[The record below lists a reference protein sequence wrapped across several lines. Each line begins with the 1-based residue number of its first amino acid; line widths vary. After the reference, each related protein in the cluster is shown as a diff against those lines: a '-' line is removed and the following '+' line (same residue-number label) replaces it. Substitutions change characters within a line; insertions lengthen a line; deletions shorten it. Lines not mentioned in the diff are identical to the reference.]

1 MSNKQYILIFAQAY
15 EEFRI
20 PELDSLNQL
29 LDLGLQYDPS
39 DCDIFR
45 PYMVVKM
52 NNDQKARDLGSRAI
66 LVKHILKHW
75 ADAASYDDLH
85 SLNKANR
92 SFWDCY
98 VESAS
103 FKITITSFKST
114 LTQVRKNEIIE
125 SFSYMDFKGP
135 IQLNRPDVEIMISEE
150 HHSADEVEG
159 DEKCTSEDRL
169 GRMTNIQLRRVWLGE
184 KLCDGQRSLVDRFD
198 LKKRAYIGN
207 TSMEAGLSLL
217 MANQGLVR
225 ESSFVTDPFTGTGS
239 MLYAAAWFG
248 AFVFGSDI
256 DGRPIRGKERCIR
269 DSAAQY
275 GVSDKL
281 LDFAIFDM
289 TQHPW
294 RTDGFFDAILCDRKH
309 FDLNYGVRAGAKRLG
324 RKDNSKLREEPYML
338 PDGTWSHEKSDYI
351 PPSRPW
357 EMSEVLEGLLEFSLR
372 MLKPNGRLVYWL
384 PTVTDDYKACDVPQI
399 DGMKLVSNSCQD
411 FGKWQR
417 RLITMQK
424 LSDPLSI
431 KSPTQPLK
439 GTLGHTNFRERYMR
453 GFE

>member
-1 MSNKQYILIFAQAY
+1 MTIAH
-15 EEFRI
+15 EEFRM

-29 LDLGLQYDPS
+29 LNLGLEFEES
-39 DCDIFR
+39 ECDIFR
-45 PYMVVKM
+45 PYMVVRIS
-52 NNDQKARDLGSRAI
+52 NDQKARDLGSRAI
-66 LVKHILKHW
+66 LVKHVLKHW
-75 ADAASYDDLH
+75 ADAASHDELH
-85 SLNKANR
+85 KLNKANP

-103 FKITITSFKST
+103 FKITVTSFKAT
-114 LTQVRKNEIIE
+114 LTQARKSEIIE
-125 SFSYMDFKGP
+125 SLSYMDFKGP
-135 IQLNRPDVEIMISEE
+135 IQLNQPDVEIMISEE
-150 HHSADEVEG
+150 HYSADEAEG
-159 DEKCTSEDRL
+159 DEKCRPADRL

-248 AFVFGSDI
+248 GFVFGSDI

-275 GVSDKL
+275 GVTDKL

-294 RTDGFFDAILCDRKH
+294 RTDGIFDAILCDPP
-309 FDLNYGVRAGAKRLG
+309 YGVRAGAKRLG

-338 PDGTWSHEKSDYI
+338 PDGTWSHEKPDYI

-384 PTVTDDYKACDVPQI
+384 PTVTDDYKPCDVPQI
-399 DGMKLVSNSCQD
+399 DGMELVANSCQD

-417 RLITMQK
+417 RLITMRK
-424 LSDPLSI
+424 VSDPLLI
-431 KSPTQPLK
+431 KSPTQTFK
-439 GTLGHTNFRERYMR
+439 GTLGHTNFRERYMT

>member
-1 MSNKQYILIFAQAY
+1 MTIAH
-15 EEFRI
+15 EEFRM

-29 LDLGLQYDPS
+29 LDLGLEYEES
-39 DCDIFR
+39 E
-45 PYMVVKM
+45 PYMVVTM
-52 NNDQKARDLGSRAI
+52 TNDQKARDLGSRAI
-66 LVKHILKHW
+66 LVKHVLKHW

-85 SLNKANR
+85 NMNKANH
-92 SFWDCY
+92 SFWDGY

-103 FKITITSFKST
+103 FKITVTSFKST
-114 LTQVRKNEIIE
+114 LTQARKSEIIE
-125 SFSYMDFKGP
+125 SLSYMDFKGP
-135 IQLNRPDVEIMISEE
+135 IQLNQPDVEIMISEE
-150 HHSADEVEG
+150 HHN
-159 DEKCTSEDRL
+159 RL

-225 ESSFVTDPFTGTGS
+225 DSSFVTDPFTGTGS

-256 DGRPIRGKERCIR
+256 DGRPIRGKGLQVDISFDLTIFFCVFLLLSGLFVSIERC
-269 DSAAQY
+269 
-275 GVSDKL
+275 
-281 LDFAIFDM
+281 
-289 TQHPW
+289 
-294 RTDGFFDAILCDRKH
+294 
-309 FDLNYGVRAGAKRLG
+309 AKRLG
-324 RKDNSKLREEPYML
+324 RKDNSKLRDEPYML
-338 PDGTWSHEKSDYI
+338 PDGTWSHELSSFHFSSPIDHTQSFFVVGEIDDRKSDYI

-384 PTVTDDYKACDVPQI
+384 PTVTEDYKACDVPQI
-399 DGMKLVSNSCQD
+399 HGMELVANSCQD

-417 RLITMQK
+417 RVSELI
-424 LSDPLSI
+424 
-431 KSPTQPLK
+431 
-439 GTLGHTNFRERYMR
+439 NFRI
-453 GFE
+453 